1 MNGGNEY
8 ILIKLIAYFPKILAA
23 IVGAVLSL
31 VLSGDIDNEGKIKVS
46 TGVLMKFTFS
56 VCISLYGGEAFIEQ
70 FNLQD
75 KSVMYHGAIMLTFA
89 VFGMLVLGIIYQ
101 SIAMLKG
108 KPISEIFKEI
118 HEAFTSI
125 FFGDKK

>member
-31 VLSGDIDNEGKIKVS
+31 VLSGDIDNKGKIKVS

-75 KSVMYHGAIMLTFA
+75 KGVMYHGAIMLTFA
-89 VFGMLVLGIIYQ
+89 VFGVLVLGIIYQ

-118 HEAFTSI
+118 HEVFTSI

>member
-31 VLSGDIDNEGKIKVS
+31 VLSSDIDNEGKIKVS

-89 VFGMLVLGIIYQ
+89 VFGMLLLVIIYQ
-101 SIAMLKG
+101 SIPMLKG

>member
-31 VLSGDIDNEGKIKVS
+31 VLSGDIDKEGKIQLS

-75 KSVMYHGAIMLTFA
+75 KSVMYHGAIMLIFA

>member
-31 VLSGDIDNEGKIKVS
+31 VLSGDIDKEGKIQLS

-75 KSVMYHGAIMLTFA
+75 KSVMYHGAIMLIFA

-101 SIAMLKG
+101 SVAMLKG

>member
-75 KSVMYHGAIMLTFA
+75 KGVMYHGAIMLTFA

-101 SIAMLKG
+101 SVAMLKG
-108 KPISEIFKEI
+108 KPISEIIKEI